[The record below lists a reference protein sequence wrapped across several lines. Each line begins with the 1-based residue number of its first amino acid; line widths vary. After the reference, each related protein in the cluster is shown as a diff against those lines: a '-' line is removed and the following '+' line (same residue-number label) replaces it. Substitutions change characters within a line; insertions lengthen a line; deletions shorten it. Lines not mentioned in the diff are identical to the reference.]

1 MKRLVCASILAIT
14 LLTGCSADNINSA
27 VNTIGSEAGVDINLN
42 LKQEDVDKV
51 TDKLDKVK
59 DKAQNI
65 AEDEEVRDALGN
77 LVDALENASK
87 ESNDGS
93 TETNFEP

>member
-1 MKRLVCASILAIT
+1 MKRLVCTSILAVT

-77 LVDALENASK
+77 LVDALEK
-87 ESNDGS
+87 CIKGV
-93 TETNFEP
+93 